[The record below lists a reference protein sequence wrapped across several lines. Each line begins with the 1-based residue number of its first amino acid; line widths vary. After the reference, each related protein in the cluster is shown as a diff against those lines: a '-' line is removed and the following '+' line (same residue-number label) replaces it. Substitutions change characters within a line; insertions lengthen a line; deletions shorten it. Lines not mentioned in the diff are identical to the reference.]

1 MAGLAENR
9 WKLLYMAGNNWKQ
22 LKLLQVA
29 GYGKKWLKMARHDL
43 IWLEC
48 ENSLITFLPDILI
61 QMDSQAMAC
70 TNRYLFSLF
79 KSQAIALVTKEIFI
93 CISSI
98 LPCMVNFY

>member
-29 GYGKKWLKMARHDL
+29 GYGKKWLKMARNDF

-48 ENSLITFLPDILI
+48 ENSLITF
-61 QMDSQAMAC
+61 SAC
-70 TNRYLFSLF
+70 YFNSNGQPGHGLY
-79 KSQAIALVTKEIFI
+79 QHVLVFTI
-93 CISSI
+93 
-98 LPCMVNFY
+98 